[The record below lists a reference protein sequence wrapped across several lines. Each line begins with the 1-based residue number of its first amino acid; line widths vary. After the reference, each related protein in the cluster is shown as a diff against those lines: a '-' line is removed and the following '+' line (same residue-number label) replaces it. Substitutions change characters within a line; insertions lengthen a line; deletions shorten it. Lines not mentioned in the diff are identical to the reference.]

1 MPTTYPQLARETACT
16 PDAVSSYSLHE
27 RRRDQ
32 AMGKGDPLEAE
43 PRTYPHHS
51 RRNDPGVRLLRGGR
65 AGGEDVG
72 WIGARD
78 PQIVGFLVAPRSCTQ
93 LRSLAPRLPWRRS
106 PGPAKLAFR
115 LVNLVVVDRG
125 ITAPHKPVFV
135 ELPQFISVT
144 SPPTTLHVVALVLEP
159 HRDAV
164 LRKAPEIL
172 LKSVVELTRL
182 LAPEEAPDGL
192 PALEELVAVAPLRV
206 LRVG

>member
-72 WIGARD
+72 WIGARG
-78 PQIVGFLVAPRSCTQ
+78 QRIVSCPGGGDLYPLGHSPDRLGTVNSV
-93 LRSLAPRLPWRRS
+93 LARPKHHRPHDGMHSLAS
-106 PGPAKLAFR
+106 
-115 LVNLVVVDRG
+115 
-125 ITAPHKPVFV
+125 
-135 ELPQFISVT
+135 
-144 SPPTTLHVVALVLEP
+144 
-159 HRDAV
+159 
-164 LRKAPEIL
+164 
-172 LKSVVELTRL
+172 
-182 LAPEEAPDGL
+182 
-192 PALEELVAVAPLRV
+192 
-206 LRVG
+206 